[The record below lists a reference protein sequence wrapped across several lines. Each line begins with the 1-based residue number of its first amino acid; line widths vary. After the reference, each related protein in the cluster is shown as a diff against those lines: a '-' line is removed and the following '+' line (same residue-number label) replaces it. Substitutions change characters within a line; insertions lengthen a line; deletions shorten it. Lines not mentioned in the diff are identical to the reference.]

1 MKVFNEEGKNEELVL
16 IVSHKEAREII
27 EALEEACKHRPR
39 KVLWKKLL
47 SQMNS
52 EAGVYQWN
60 LK

>member
-1 MKVFNEEGKNEELVL
+1 MRIFNEEDKNNEIILVL
-16 IVSHKEAREII
+16 SHKEAREII

-52 EAGVYQWN
+52 EAGVYQWK